1 MRHWI
6 LSSLICSSLLSCQT
20 HNANY
25 QAAFNAPRSALSTQF
40 RAQGSRDLMGLIQRF
55 HANLV
60 QRDPAL
66 IQLKYQAMAEDP
78 FAFYRATAFLF
89 YNDLKS
95 ETALKAGVTVP
106 LQGDFHLEN
115 MGTYR
120 TSQGTFA
127 YDLNDFDEAV
137 SGPNTW
143 DLTRL
148 AISIHLAGDDV
159 GIKGKDRQALI
170 AHFFKRYLA
179 HLQQIQRQPAVLNQ
193 PLDERFLSEKPAE
206 QVQQARQR
214 FDRKEWLDEMTRG
227 GRFAYDDKLRQLG
240 PSALQSVQGALAL
253 YARSRPEGAAFLF
266 GIAKRARKYF
276 LGLTTISQDI
286 EDFVNNPYGKP
297 IITNSSLQLLLR
309 QSPAAIEAVARA
321 FNLTDQEKYLLLEC
335 GVGEGLFFAGLK
347 HAAIKVIASYS
358 EDQVITTDPAQLLEV
373 EKAKQELE
381 Q

>member
-25 QAAFNAPRSALSTQF
+25 QAAFNAPRSALTTQF

-127 YDLNDFDEAV
+127 YDLNDFD
-137 SGPNTW
+137 
-143 DLTRL
+143 
-148 AISIHLAGDDV
+148 
-159 GIKGKDRQALI
+159 
-170 AHFFKRYLA
+170 
-179 HLQQIQRQPAVLNQ
+179 
-193 PLDERFLSEKPAE
+193 
-206 QVQQARQR
+206 
-214 FDRKEWLDEMTRG
+214 
-227 GRFAYDDKLRQLG
+227 
-240 PSALQSVQGALAL
+240 
-253 YARSRPEGAAFLF
+253 
-266 GIAKRARKYF
+266 
-276 LGLTTISQDI
+276 
-286 EDFVNNPYGKP
+286 
-297 IITNSSLQLLLR
+297 
-309 QSPAAIEAVARA
+309 
-321 FNLTDQEKYLLLEC
+321 
-335 GVGEGLFFAGLK
+335 
-347 HAAIKVIASYS
+347 
-358 EDQVITTDPAQLLEV
+358 
-373 EKAKQELE
+373 
-381 Q
+381 